1 MLAQRGQSR
10 VAGGQ
15 VPLLLLLLPVA
26 DPIADEDKEDG
37 GDSGRESDEKGSIY
51 EEPPQQ
57 QKPFKSYY
65 FCLLP
70 QILPK
75 FEP

>member
-37 GDSGRESDEKGSIY
+37 SDSGRARDEK
-51 EEPPQQ
+51 
-57 QKPFKSYY
+57 
-65 FCLLP
+65 
-70 QILPK
+70 
-75 FEP
+75 